1 MLVNISDKVCEDS
14 VVKVDENYE
23 EESHVEGHHVPVPF
37 HSEGPR
43 RHLLFLPVD
52 TGNNGQ
58 GEHESAGLHHEVTV
72 PYRVR
77 ILMFGNVEGVIIQ
90 SSHLIIFVTVFQ
102 VL

>member
-1 MLVNISDKVCEDS
+1 MLFKSDNVGEDS
-14 VVKVDENYE
+14 IVKVDEDYE
-23 EESHVEGHHVPVPF
+23 EKSHIEGNHVPVPF

-43 RHLLFLPVD
+43 RHLPFLPVD
-52 TGNNGQ
+52 TGNHGQ
-58 GEHESAGLHHEVTV
+58 GEHESAGLHQEVAV

>member
-23 EESHVEGHHVPVPF
+23 EESHVEGQHVSVPF

-43 RHLLFLPVD
+43 RHLPFLPVD
-52 TGNNGQ
+52 TGNHGQ
-58 GEHESAGLHHEVTV
+58 GEHESAGLHQEVAV
-72 PYRVR
+72 PYSVR
-77 ILMFGNVEGVIIQ
+77 ILMFGNVKGMINP
-90 SSHLIIFVTVFQ
+90 SSHVIIFVTVFQ